1 MLDRQDSEGSRLA
14 TLEEIT
20 TQIRIAV
27 GADSGLGKSLKFDFK
42 GAGVIRID
50 GGAVTNDDLPADCTI
65 QVSQDDF
72 EDLARGR
79 LDPALAMM
87 RGRLKV
93 RGDMGVVMKLQ
104 PILARARG

>member
-1 MLDRQDSEGSRLA
+1 MA

-20 TQIRIAV
+20 TQVRGAV
-27 GADSGLGKSLKFDFK
+27 EAERGLGLTLKFDFR
-42 GAGVIRID
+42 GAGFIHIAD
-50 GGAVTNDDLPADCTI
+50 AAVTNDDLPADCTI

-79 LDPALAMM
+79 LDPAQAMM

-93 RGDMGVVMKLQ
+93 RGDLSAAMKLR
-104 PILARARG
+104 PIFARTRG

>member
-1 MLDRQDSEGSRLA
+1 LA

-20 TQIRIAV
+20 TQLRAAV
-27 GADSGLGKSLKFDFK
+27 GEDSGLGKTLKFDFK
-42 GAGVIRID
+42 GAGVIHID

-65 QVSQDDF
+65 LVSQADF

-79 LDPALAMM
+79 LDPAMAMM
-87 RGRLKV
+87 RGKLKV
-93 RGDMGVVMKLQ
+93 RGDMGVAMKLQ

>member
-1 MLDRQDSEGSRLA
+1 MA

-20 TQIRIAV
+20 TRVRGAV
-27 GADSGLGKSLKFDFK
+27 EAEQGIGLSLKFDFK
-42 GAGVIRID
+42 GAGVIHID
-50 GGAVTNDDLPADCTI
+50 DGAVTNEDLPADCVI

-79 LDPALAMM
+79 LDPAQAMM

-93 RGDMGVVMKLQ
+93 RGDLAAAMKLQ
-104 PILARARG
+104 PIFARTRG

>member
-1 MLDRQDSEGSRLA
+1 MA

-20 TQIRIAV
+20 TQLRAAV
-27 GADSGLGKSLKFDFK
+27 GEDSGLGKTLKFDFK
-42 GAGVIRID
+42 GAGVIHID

-65 QVSQDDF
+65 LVSQADF

-79 LDPALAMM
+79 LDPAMALM
-87 RGRLKV
+87 RGKLKV
-93 RGDMGVVMKLQ
+93 RGDMGVAMKLQ

>member
-1 MLDRQDSEGSRLA
+1 LA

-20 TQIRIAV
+20 TQLRAAV
-27 GADSGLGKSLKFDFK
+27 GEDSGLGKTLKFDFK
-42 GAGVIRID
+42 GAGVIHID

-65 QVSQDDF
+65 LVSQADF

-79 LDPALAMM
+79 LDPAMALM
-87 RGRLKV
+87 RGKLKV
-93 RGDMGVVMKLQ
+93 RGDMGVAMKLQ

>member
-1 MLDRQDSEGSRLA
+1 LA

-20 TQIRIAV
+20 TQLRAAV
-27 GADSGLGKSLKFDFK
+27 GKDSGLGKTLKFDFK
-42 GAGVIRID
+42 GAGVIHID

-65 QVSQDDF
+65 LVSQADF

-79 LDPALAMM
+79 LDPAMALM
-87 RGRLKV
+87 RGKLKV
-93 RGDMGVVMKLQ
+93 RGDMGVAMKLQ

>member
-1 MLDRQDSEGSRLA
+1 MA

-20 TQIRIAV
+20 TQLRAAV
-27 GADSGLGKSLKFDFK
+27 GEDSGLGKTLKFDFK
-42 GAGVIRID
+42 GAGVIHID

-65 QVSQDDF
+65 LVSQADF

-79 LDPALAMM
+79 LDPAMAMM
-87 RGRLKV
+87 RGKLKV
-93 RGDMGVVMKLQ
+93 RGDMGVAMKLQ

>member
-1 MLDRQDSEGSRLA
+1 MA
-14 TLEEIT
+14 TLQEIT
-20 TQIRIAV
+20 TQLRAAV

-42 GAGVIRID
+42 GAGVIHID
-50 GGAVTNDDLPADCTI
+50 GGSVTNEDLPADCTI

-79 LDPALAMM
+79 LDPAMAMM
-87 RGRLKV
+87 RGKLKV
-93 RGDMGVVMKLQ
+93 RGDMTVAMKLQ

>member
-1 MLDRQDSEGSRLA
+1 LA

-20 TQIRIAV
+20 TQLRSAV
-27 GADSGLGKSLKFDFK
+27 GEDSGLGKSLKFDFK
-42 GAGVIRID
+42 GSGVIHIE
-50 GGAVTNDDLPADCTI
+50 GGSVTNEDLPADCTI
-65 QVSQDDF
+65 LVSQADF

-79 LDPALAMM
+79 LDPMAALM

-93 RGDMGVVMKLQ
+93 RGDMAVAMKLQ

>member
-1 MLDRQDSEGSRLA
+1 MA

-20 TQIRIAV
+20 TQLRAAV
-27 GADSGLGKSLKFDFK
+27 GKDSGLGKTLKFDFK
-42 GAGVIRID
+42 GAGVIHID

-65 QVSQDDF
+65 LVSQADF

-79 LDPALAMM
+79 LDPAMAMM
-87 RGRLKV
+87 RGKLKV
-93 RGDMGVVMKLQ
+93 RGDMGVAMKLQ